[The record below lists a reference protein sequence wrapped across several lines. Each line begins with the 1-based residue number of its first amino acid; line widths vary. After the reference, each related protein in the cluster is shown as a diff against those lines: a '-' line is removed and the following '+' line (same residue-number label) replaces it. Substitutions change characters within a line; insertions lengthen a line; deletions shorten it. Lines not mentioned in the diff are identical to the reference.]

1 MRIVT
6 LPEQYSVRT
15 ETVSGYQVLIS
26 SYRLWE
32 TYYAKAEMALPEI
45 RAWFARAE
53 GSTQAGAEE
62 KVLDEA
68 RRVLEQKR

>member
-1 MRIVT
+1 MTIVT

-15 ETVSGYQVLIS
+15 ETVSGYKVLIS
-26 SYRLWE
+26 SYRLWD

-53 GSTQAGAEE
+53 GATQSAAEE

-68 RRVLEQKR
+68 RRALEQTR

>member
-1 MRIVT
+1 MPIVT

-15 ETVSGYQVLIS
+15 EIVSGYQVLIS
-26 SYRLWE
+26 SYRLWG

-53 GSTQAGAEE
+53 GSTQAGAEQ

-68 RRVLEQKR
+68 RRTLEQKR